1 MVFLMKSLQVFHEN
15 RTRSFERRRE
25 EEVREGE
32 AEKGDQHLDRDARTI
47 DRSHPADGDSFAQ
60 ESSVARF
67 RRGLLLN
74 YY

>member
-47 DRSHPADGDSFAQ
+47 DRSHPAD
-60 ESSVARF
+60 
-67 RRGLLLN
+67 
-74 YY
+74 